1 MLLLLIRHAQAAEQD
16 ETSYPD
22 DSLRPLVAKGRKVQ
36 RRMCKQLRRRDLVP
50 SRVFSSPWKRAWQ
63 TARIVI
69 DESGLPKDAR
79 LPCQALAA
87 PPDLAALAAEIGE
100 VGADE
105 TIALVGHEPWMSEL
119 ASLLLTGKSAGLQVD
134 FAKSGIMGI
143 ETAGLRADS
152 GGGTLRFFLVP

>member
-1 MLLLLIRHAQAAEQD
+1 MLLLLIRHAQAAQQD

-69 DESGLPKDAR
+69 EETGLPKDAR
-79 LPCQALAA
+79 LPCHALAA
-87 PPDLAALAAEIGE
+87 APDMAALAAEIGE

-105 TIALVGHEPWMSEL
+105 TIVLVGHEPWMSEL
-119 ASLLLTGKSAGLQVD
+119 ASLLLTGKSAGLHVD

-143 ETAGLRADS
+143 ETAGLSADS
-152 GGGTLRFFLVP
+152 GAGTLRFYLVP